1 MKCLL
6 TRNKNSCNRN
16 SLTKCKTCSTQ
27 WTFNSS
33 LEFRFFTIAVTNFNL
48 HHDEFW
54 PTFSKHI
61 TNDFTTY
68 FLATLNKT
76 NLTSTAFQENPLQW
90 SSCNC
95 LWKCLDSNV
104 ESYLICPPRHCPQW
118 PPIKWGLVV
127 KDLWKSFAILYHE
140 HVILYLQSN
149 YDSDSFYP
157 CKFKLIRNANA
168 AIF

>member
-1 MKCLL
+1 M
-6 TRNKNSCNRN
+6 
-16 SLTKCKTCSTQ
+16 
-27 WTFNSS
+27 
-33 LEFRFFTIAVTNFNL
+33 
-48 HHDEFW
+48 
-54 PTFSKHI
+54 
-61 TNDFTTY
+61 
-68 FLATLNKT
+68 LATLNKT

-149 YDSDSFYP
+149 YDSAKETLRYHSSKIQIDRKSVVVSLLEKITQKVQTSRHFCISFTLSQKCLV
-157 CKFKLIRNANA
+157 CKN
-168 AIF
+168 